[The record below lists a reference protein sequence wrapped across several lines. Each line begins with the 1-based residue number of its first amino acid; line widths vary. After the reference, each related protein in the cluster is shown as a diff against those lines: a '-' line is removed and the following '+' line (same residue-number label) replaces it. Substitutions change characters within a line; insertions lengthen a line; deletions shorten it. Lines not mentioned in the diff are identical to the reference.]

1 MLSAEQIMTT
11 DVVTI
16 TPDASIKDAIELLI
30 SRRVSG
36 LPVVD
41 NSGALVGILTEF
53 ALLGLAYDSNIQNDT
68 VQSHMTRE
76 TMTVDAKDC
85 VNKIA
90 DLCIVHRIHRLPVL
104 DRGRLVGLVSRGDIL
119 RALYEAKAPVGAC

>member
-11 DVVTI
+11 NVVTI
-16 TPDASIKDAIELLI
+16 TPDGTIKDAIELMV

-41 NSGALVGILTEF
+41 EQGALIGILTEF
-53 ALLGLAYDSNIQNDT
+53 ALLGLAYDGEIMNDS
-68 VQSHMTRE
+68 VESHMTRE
-76 TMTVDAKDC
+76 TMTVEAKDC

-90 DLCIVHRIHRLPVL
+90 DLCIIHRIHRLPVL
-104 DRGRLVGLVSRGDIL
+104 ENGRLVGLVSRGDIL
-119 RALYEAKAPVGAC
+119 KALYEAKAPVGAC